1 LHRSAG
7 PFFMEISMNQYQY
20 QYQTLPPLVI
30 PILPG
35 FFPISDRDLF
45 ISNISSGGV
54 GPPGPPGP
62 PGPIGPVGPPG
73 TPGLVP
79 VTVVTTT
86 PFAATTDDYF
96 LGVDVATAA
105 SIVLPVSPTGTVF
118 IIKDI
123 DGDAVTNPITITA
136 TGGTLIDGVASASIN
151 TPFGAIQLVF
161 NGIEWSII

>member
-1 LHRSAG
+1 
-7 PFFMEISMNQYQY
+7 MNQYQY

-62 PGPIGPVGPPG
+62 PGPIGPPGPPG

-79 VTVVTTT
+79 VTIVTVT
-86 PFAATTDDYF
+86 PYAPTLDDYF
-96 LGVDVATAA
+96 LAVNVAAAA
-105 SIVLPVSPTGTVF
+105 SITLPISPVGTVF

-123 DGDAVTNPITITA
+123 DGDATTNPITITA
-136 TGGTLIDGVASASIN
+136 AGGILIDNSSSAIIN
-151 TPFGAIQLVF
+151 TPYGALQFIA
-161 NGIEWSII
+161 NGTDWSIV